1 MNMPDGPNHT
11 SRQEVIDHLLE
22 SIIHEE
28 MALAN
33 LLNAGA
39 SKIHA
44 FIGNEYN
51 FPTHPSNQEIITMN
65 KSALHL
71 LRTAVMKDWYLLNKL
86 EEIFAFDERQ
96 MSSHSHNLFNNELD
110 ENSNGDLN
118 ELQETQSNEEGNT
131 LQGDKELSDESTPEN
146 LGGQD
151 EPQEL
156 SEDRSE

>member
-1 MNMPDGPNHT
+1 MNMPEEFNNT

-44 FIGNEYN
+44 FIGNDFN
-51 FPTHPSNQEIITMN
+51 FPTQPSNQEIITLN

-71 LRTAVMKDWYLLNKL
+71 LRTAVVKDWFLLNKL

-96 MSSHSHNLFNNELD
+96 IPPRPHNLFDDEVD
-110 ENSNGDLN
+110 ENSREDIN
-118 ELQETQSNEEGNT
+118 EQQEPQ
-131 LQGDKELSDESTPEN
+131 SDEEDSKEQSDEATPED

-151 EPQEL
+151 ELQEL
-156 SEDRSE
+156 SDD

>member
-1 MNMPDGPNHT
+1 MNMPDEFNHSHHT

-44 FIGNEYN
+44 FIGSEFN
-51 FPTHPSNQEIITMN
+51 FPTQPSNQEIIMMN

-71 LRTAVMKDWYLLNKL
+71 LRTAVVKDWFLLNKL
-86 EEIFAFDERQ
+86 EEIFAFDARQ
-96 MSSHSHNLFNNELD
+96 MPSQPLSPLDDELD
-110 ENSNGDLN
+110 EELNEDSN
-118 ELQETQSNEEGNT
+118 ELQESQSGEEDSAF
-131 LQGDKELSDESTPEN
+131 QEDEEFSDESAPEK

-156 SEDRSE
+156 SDN